1 MAHLTG
7 LKQTYVAYIINLLSV
22 KSDTPELCD
31 YAKQLITL
39 LKNIIN
45 IGNNKI
51 LTELAPNL
59 ESIFVI
65 YIFDLTELLNQ
76 QQHFDF
82 DSCRFRYQNLATINS
97 HITNFTQQYKQN
109 GCYDSHELDQLKKM
123 LLLL

>member
-22 KSDTPELCD
+22 KSDVPELCD
-31 YAKQLITL
+31 YAKQLIIL

-51 LTELAPNL
+51 LTELAANL

-76 QQHFDF
+76 QLNFNT
-82 DSCRFRYQNLATINS
+82 CRFRYQNLATINS
-97 HITNFTQQYKQN
+97 HITNFTQKYKQN
-109 GCYDSHELDQLKKM
+109 GYYDSHELDQLKKM

>member
-51 LTELAPNL
+51 LTELAANL
-59 ESIFVI
+59 ESIFI
-65 YIFDLTELLNQ
+65 MYIFDLTELLNQ
-76 QQHFDF
+76 QLHFDR
-82 DSCRFRYQNLATINS
+82 CRFRYQNLATINS
-97 HITNFTQQYKQN
+97 HITNFTQQYKHN
-109 GCYDSHELDQLKKM
+109 GHYDSHELHQLKKM

>member
-1 MAHLTG
+1 MAHLSG
-7 LKQTYVAYIINLLSV
+7 LKQTYVVYIINLLSV

-45 IGNNKI
+45 ISGNKI
-51 LTELAPNL
+51 LTELAANL

-76 QQHFDF
+76 QLHFDR
-82 DSCRFRYQNLATINS
+82 CRFRYQNLATINL
-97 HITNFTQQYKQN
+97 HITNFIEQYKQN
-109 GCYDSHELDQLKKM
+109 GYYDSHELDQLKKM
-123 LLLL
+123 LLHI

>member
-1 MAHLTG
+1 MANLTG

-51 LTELAPNL
+51 LTELAANL
-59 ESIFVI
+59 ESIFII

-76 QQHFDF
+76 QLHF

-97 HITNFTQQYKQN
+97 HITNFTEQYKQN
-109 GCYDSHELDQLKKM
+109 GHYDSHEVAQLKKM

>member
-22 KSDTPELCD
+22 NSDTPELCD

-65 YIFDLTELLNQ
+65 YIFDLTELLDQ
-76 QQHFDF
+76 QLHF
-82 DSCRFRYQNLATINS
+82 DSCQFRYQNLATINF
-97 HITNFTQQYKQN
+97 HITNFTKQYKQN
-109 GCYDSHELDQLKKM
+109 GHYDSHELDQLKKM
-123 LLLL
+123 LLHI